1 MLATLIIIFRE
12 VIEAGLIVGI
22 VLAATKGVPGRSLW
36 VALGVL
42 GGVIGAAILAV
53 FAGGLSSLFQGSGQE
68 LFNAT
73 VLLIAVCMLTWHNV
87 WMASHGREISQQ
99 MKAVGADV
107 KIGAKSLAALA
118 IVVGI
123 AVLREG
129 SEVVLFLYG
138 ILAQG
143 GASASGMVT
152 GGLLGVLAG
161 AAVSAVI
168 YLGLVAIPM
177 KRLFAVT
184 GALIALLAAGLAVQA
199 MAFLQQAGV
208 ARFFEK
214 PLWNTSSV
222 VSDGSMVGRLLKTL
236 IGYTDQPDGLQLIA
250 WVAVIAAMFGLTKL
264 VGRRHASP
272 PKVAT
277 SA

>member
-1 MLATLIIIFRE
+1 
-12 VIEAGLIVGI
+12 
-22 VLAATKGVPGRSLW
+22 
-36 VALGVL
+36 
-42 GGVIGAAILAV
+42 
-53 FAGGLSSLFQGSGQE
+53 
-68 LFNAT
+68 
-73 VLLIAVCMLTWHNV
+73 IAVCMLTWHNV

-143 GASASGMVT
+143 GTSAAGMAT

-161 AAVSAVI
+161 AAFSAVI
-168 YLGLVAIPM
+168 YLGLIAIPM

-199 MAFLQQAGV
+199 MAFLQ
-208 ARFFEK
+208 
-214 PLWNTSSV
+214 
-222 VSDGSMVGRLLKTL
+222 
-236 IGYTDQPDGLQLIA
+236 
-250 WVAVIAAMFGLTKL
+250 AA
-264 VGRRHASP
+264 
-272 PKVAT
+272 
-277 SA
+277 